1 MNEDLIDKIVS
12 EVLSEFEQ
20 DIMTEGIDVDMRS
33 VTMTDRHEKLVDTSA
48 STIKEAC
55 KIISSA
61 YTPKTIP
68 VLTLFSPL
76 YDENGDELQNQ

>member
-33 VTMTDRHEKLVDTSA
+33 VTMTDRHEKLVDMSA
-48 STIKEAC
+48 SNNRQC
-55 KIISSA
+55 
-61 YTPKTIP
+61 
-68 VLTLFSPL
+68 
-76 YDENGDELQNQ
+76 